1 MNMLKTGKNDYS
13 KWELLLRVLS
23 EELSESSPEFQNW
36 LTESKE
42 NRNLYESLKSAEDKD
57 SQIFD
62 LDKMYKTISEKLSFN
77 TKEKNLP
84 VVSKFKMPDWIKYAS
99 IFLLFAIPASVFVW
113 ISKLEKPAYRYQSSA
128 IEPGGKKA
136 KLTLSAGR
144 TLDLTN
150 NFNIENE
157 DGTHITN
164 EPDQGLR
171 YEKVNESKRIEYHT
185 LEVPNGGEYELKLS
199 DGTRIYLNSG
209 SRITYPSSFAGNE
222 RKVELTGE
230 AYFDVAKNIRPFIV
244 HTHTMDV
251 KVLGTSFN
259 ICAYEEDSH
268 INTTL
273 VSGKVEVR
281 TLHDASVYNL
291 TPGYDLNYRK
301 ETGNVSLQ
309 KVDTNLYTAWTRGE
323 FIFSNQN
330 LEDILT
336 QLSRWYDFRV
346 EYTDQSIRK
355 LRFTGSAEKKRP
367 INYLLKQ
374 IERVTNIKFKEDGKK
389 ITIYR

>member
-1 MNMLKTGKNDYS
+1 MNMLKTVKNDYS

-23 EELSESSPEFQNW
+23 EELPENSLEFQNW
-36 LTESKE
+36 LAESKD
-42 NRNLYESLKSAEDKD
+42 NRNLYESLKNTKDKD

-62 LDKMYKTISEKLSFN
+62 LDKMYKNISENISFN
-77 TKEKNLP
+77 TKENNIPL
-84 VVSKFKMPDWIKYAS
+84 VSKFKIPNWIKYAS
-99 IFLLFAIPASVFVW
+99 VFLLFAIPASVFVW
-113 ISKLEKPAYRYQSSA
+113 ISKLEKPAYQYQASA
-128 IEPGGKKA
+128 IEPGSKKA
-136 KLTLSAGR
+136 KLILAGGR

-150 NFNIENE
+150 NFHIENE
-157 DGTHITN
+157 DGTHIIN
-164 EPDQGLR
+164 EPGQGLS
-171 YEKVNESKRIEYHT
+171 YEKVNKSKRIEYHT

-199 DGTRIYLNSG
+199 DGTRVYLNSG

-222 RKVELTGE
+222 RKVELAGE
-230 AYFDVAKNIRPFIV
+230 AYFDVTKNTRPFIV
-244 HTHTMDV
+244 HTRNIDV

-259 ICAYEEDSH
+259 ICAYEENSH

-273 VSGKVEVR
+273 VSGKVEVH

-301 ETGNVSLQ
+301 ETGNVSMQ

-330 LEDILT
+330 LDDILT
-336 QLSRWYDFRV
+336 QLSRWYDFQI
-346 EYTDQSIRK
+346 EYTDQSVRK

-367 INYLLKQ
+367 ISYLLKQ
-374 IERVTNIKFKEDGKK
+374 IETVTNIKFKEDGKK
-389 ITIYR
+389 ITIYK